1 MSNACFVGA
10 RTVVLTSACGSVEAL
25 YAVDTVAGTVRRLLA
40 DGPHALSS
48 CAVLDVARDP
58 ADASTS
64 TVLLVVSSPAARPRL
79 CVLSVQEKEEG
90 GLAVGELVECVESA
104 HLAVAPSRRKVL
116 AATAPSDESSPS
128 PAPPKP
134 PADGTSGGD
143 AAIKREAFT
152 RCPLPPPVGTGGD
165 PITWKLNYYKDA
177 NGIPYESILMVPTA
191 AAGADATPLPLIV
204 VPHGGPHSVTPTSYI
219 ASYAYLC
226 LYLGAAVLQVDYMR
240 A

>member
-1 MSNACFVGA
+1 MIVLPIRVAPASSSVCTAQACF
-10 RTVVLTSACGSVEAL
+10 
-25 YAVDTVAGTVRRLLA
+25 AGT
-40 DGPHALSS
+40 G
-48 CAVLDVARDP
+48 
-58 ADASTS
+58 
-64 TVLLVVSSPAARPRL
+64 RP
-79 CVLSVQEKEEG
+79 
-90 GLAVGELVECVESA
+90 VGQSW
-104 HLAVAPSRRKVL
+104 
-116 AATAPSDESSPS
+116 
-128 PAPPKP
+128 
-134 PADGTSGGD
+134 
-143 AAIKREAFT
+143 
-152 RCPLPPPVGTGGD
+152 LPPPVGTGGD